1 MKIKL
6 SRITM
11 ALLIAALSPM
21 LLAANLQALDVASLP
36 GDKVELKLTFD
47 QPVAA
52 PQGYTIGQPARIALD
67 LPGVKN
73 KLSVKRHELGD
84 GNARSVSIVEAN
96 DRTRLIIN
104 LTTLA
109 PYNTRVEGKHV
120 YVVVGEAA
128 SVHASAPRVS
138 APMARPALA
147 PSRGISNIDF
157 QRGDKGEGNVIIEL
171 NDPSST

>member
-84 GNARSVSIVEAN
+84 GNARSGGE
-96 DRTRLIIN
+96 R
-104 LTTLA
+104 
-109 PYNTRVEGKHV
+109 PYSFN
-120 YVVVGEAA
+120 Y
-128 SVHASAPRVS
+128 
-138 APMARPALA
+138 
-147 PSRGISNIDF
+147 
-157 QRGDKGEGNVIIEL
+157 
-171 NDPSST
+171 